1 MTNLFQFFGIFAR
14 GSKAVARTDA
24 GTGGQPQRRLC
35 PCKSQSPLSAF
46 VGAIA
51 LGLAVWSLPARAQRV
66 PTTRDI
72 LPVLSLP
79 DPRLDDTTAYEG
91 YRTRFYRDSRGN
103 TLQIYLRRN
112 EGRVV
117 NLWADAANESI
128 GFTARDSAGA
138 PAALAFASEI
148 AFIADSGRTRFVNYR
163 LTSPGPRLA
172 LGWFLLGTMRIERDF
187 QYWRKHLDPYSA
199 PAFHVAE
206 LDTLV
211 HRMAA
216 LPEKERRGELALLHA
231 RTIGELRARLEPSI
245 NIVHVG
251 SRDVIRVVQRSLDAR
266 NTLAIE
272 IGVDTTRARV
282 RQVGRAVD
290 VDAKS
295 GAPIELSIRVAT
307 DAAPLTPLTRSEIFD
322 RPFLAFADSASRRDP
337 RVERQLRA
345 VELLSSREKLM
356 AGLPNFATYF
366 GRDQMMSALMMQSV
380 WTPAMMEHV
389 IGSVL
394 RKLAPNGE
402 VSHEEALGGQ
412 AIRENAAEYVRLLD
426 SARALG
432 RTAPRDTAV
441 LMSRA
446 RIVLGSIERVRENY
460 HMIDDEFQLPV
471 LVARYLGD
479 RRLTAEA
486 KRAFLNGRENG
497 QSRLA
502 LLVKEL
508 EVVASRAA
516 PYAERQ
522 DATNLVGFAPRDA
535 THWES
540 ESWRDS
546 GAGYANGRFAM
557 DINAIWVPMS
567 LEAIGEIIDAIHAIG
582 LGMSGTT
589 LGPNFARFL
598 SDRGSLQAAERA
610 WGGAVRHFVV
620 RLSPAEI
627 EARIGAKL
635 ASLPENERRYWQ
647 SLVTST
653 NAARDSI
660 SFLALSLDAAG
671 NPIPV
676 MNTDP
681 ATALFLVDLTG
692 KTLTPLSVEPFRNL
706 DPFVRQYPVGL
717 FVDGLGPVVANDAYA
732 SPEVWTAFERDRY
745 HSPRVVWG
753 REVNLITLGL
763 AHQLADAVDARG
775 RPHDPSLAGY
785 VTSLTTAL
793 RRIQSAVDASGL
805 RHFELWSYRIDGN
818 RLQPVRYGTSSDVQ
832 LWNTTS
838 LAVQFALSRLPRGV
852 R

>member
-1 MTNLFQFFGIFAR
+1 MT
-14 GSKAVARTDA
+14 SA
-24 GTGGQPQRRLC
+24 G
-35 PCKSQSPLSAF
+35 
-46 VGAIA
+46 
-51 LGLAVWSLPARAQRV
+51 AQRV

-79 DPRLDDTTAYEG
+79 DARLDDTTAYEG

-128 GFTARDSAGA
+128 GFTARDSSGA
-138 PAALAFASEI
+138 PAPIAFASDI
-148 AFIADSGRTRFVNYR
+148 AYLADSGRMRVVSYR
-163 LTSPGPRLA
+163 LTSQTPRLA

-187 QYWRKHLDPYSA
+187 QYWRKHLDPYTA

-206 LDTLV
+206 LDSLV

-216 LPEKERRGELALLHA
+216 LPEAERHVELALLRA
-231 RTIGELRARLEPSI
+231 RTMGELRGRLEPSVG
-245 NIVHVG
+245 IVHAG
-251 SRDVIRVVQRSLDAR
+251 NRDVVRVVQRSFDAK

-282 RQVGRAVD
+282 RQVGRAIT
-290 VDAKS
+290 VDAKTA
-295 GAPIELSIRVAT
+295 APIELAVRVAT
-307 DAAPLTPLTRSEIFD
+307 DATPLTPLRRSEIFD
-322 RPFLAFADSASRRDP
+322 RTFLAFADSASRRDP

-380 WTPAMMEHV
+380 WTPGMMEHV

-412 AIRENAAEYVRLLD
+412 AIREGAAEYVRLID
-426 SARALG
+426 SARALA

-446 RIVLGSIERVRENY
+446 RVVLGNIERVRENY

-471 LVARYLGD
+471 LVARYLAD

-486 KRAFLNGRENG
+486 KRAFFNGEENG

-508 EVVASRAA
+508 EVVGARAA
-516 PYAERQ
+516 PYAARQ

-557 DINAIWVPMS
+557 DINAIWVPMA
-567 LEAIGEIIDAIHAIG
+567 LDAIGEIIDGIHAIG
-582 LGMSGTT
+582 LGVSGTT
-589 LGPNFARFL
+589 LGPTFAQYL

-610 WGGAVRHFVV
+610 WGGAVRHFMV

-627 EARIGAKL
+627 ETRTGAKL
-635 ASLPENERRYWQ
+635 ASLTENERRYWQ
-647 SLVTST
+647 GVIAAS
-653 NAARDSI
+653 NAGRDSI
-660 SFLALSLDAAG
+660 SFLALSLDGAG

-717 FVDGLGPVVANDAYA
+717 FVDGLGPLVANDAYA
-732 SPEVWTAFERDRY
+732 SPEVWNAFERDLY

-763 AHQLADAVDARG
+763 ARQLADAVDARG
-775 RPHDPSLAGY
+775 RPRDPSLAGY
-785 VTSLTTAL
+785 VASLTSTL
-793 RRIQSAVDASGL
+793 RRIQGAVDASGL

-838 LAVQFALSRLPRGV
+838 LAVQFALSRLPRAL